1 MDVQEEEMLL
11 LILLLRRR
19 RIRREQK
26 ASQRK
31 VWVRKLLR
39 LRRKKGAFQN
49 LIREMRISDRE
60 SHFRFFRMSP
70 ERFDHLLTLV
80 TPFITKEGTNFR
92 KPISAAERLAV
103 TLRFLASGDSQI
115 SLHYL
120 FRISTSSLSL
130 IKKLWNCLWEPCSPC
145 FYRPKIFYPSIIH
158 HAIIFW
164 ICYPRSYYSYTW
176 QTKHLP

>member
-1 MDVQEEEMLL
+1 MDVYEEEMLL

-26 ASQRK
+26 ASSRK
-31 VWVRKLLR
+31 VWGRKLLR
-39 LRRKKGAFQN
+39 LQRNKAAFQN

-60 SHFRFFRMSP
+60 SPFRFFRMSP

-80 TPFITKEGTNFR
+80 APFITKEDRDFR
-92 KPISAAERLAV
+92 KPIPAAERLAV

-120 FRISTSSLSL
+120 FRISTTLSQ
-130 IKKLWNCLWEPCSPC
+130 
-145 FYRPKIFYPSIIH
+145 II
-158 HAIIFW
+158 
-164 ICYPRSYYSYTW
+164 SET
-176 QTKHLP
+176 

>member
-1 MDVQEEEMLL
+1 MDAQDEEMLL

-49 LIREMRISDRE
+49 FIKELRTSDRE

-80 TPFITKEGTNFR
+80 APFITKEDTNFR

-115 SLHYL
+115 SLNYL
-120 FRISTSSLSL
+120 FWISTTSLSL
-130 IKKLWNCLWEPCSPC
+130 IISETWSVLYRVLSPIYTCTPTCTKECKKIADDFAE
-145 FYRPKIFYPSIIH
+145 K
-158 HAIIFW
+158 
-164 ICYPRSYYSYTW
+164 
-176 QTKHLP
+176 